1 MSILTGITSDQ
12 HLVKH
17 VAERFL
23 TPWGV
28 RQVVDA
34 LCEYLWDFKL
44 SVPAIEF
51 HTRRL
56 CIAYRSGICD
66 SQSLTDHLHAY
77 FVPTVDVVRA

>member
-1 MSILTGITSDQ
+1 MSVYTSEAGDR
-12 HLVKH
+12 HLMRH

-23 TPWGV
+23 LPWGV
-28 RQVVDA
+28 QQVVEVLGD
-34 LCEYLWDFKL
+34 YLWNYEL

-66 SQSLTDHLHAY
+66 KSSLTDHLYAY
-77 FVPTVDVVRA
+77 FVPTVDVVCA